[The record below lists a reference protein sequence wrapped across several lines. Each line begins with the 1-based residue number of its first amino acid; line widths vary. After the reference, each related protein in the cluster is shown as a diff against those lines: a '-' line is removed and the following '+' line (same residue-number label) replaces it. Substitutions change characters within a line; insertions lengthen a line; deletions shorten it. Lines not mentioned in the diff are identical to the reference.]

1 MKVYIAQRMRELTEA
16 EILEDREKAKAV
28 TRIYHSDAEFIESYF
43 SDYDTS
49 GDKTPMDYLADT
61 IKLMAQADLIV
72 FAPGFYGCAGAEV
85 EDHIAIAY
93 NIPRLYV
100 NFALSDDFSGREF
113 IDHET
118 EELINGQ

>member
-1 MKVYIAQRMRELTEA
+1 MKVYIAQRMRGLTQA
-16 EILEDREKAKAV
+16 EILADREKAMAL
-28 TRIYHSDAEFIESYF
+28 TRVYHPDAEFIESF
-43 SDYDTS
+43 FPDYDTS
-49 GDKTPMDYLADT
+49 GDKSSMDYLADT
-61 IKLMAQADLIV
+61 VKLMGQADLIV

-100 NFALSDDFSGREF
+100 NFAVSDDFGYREF
-113 IDHET
+113 INHET